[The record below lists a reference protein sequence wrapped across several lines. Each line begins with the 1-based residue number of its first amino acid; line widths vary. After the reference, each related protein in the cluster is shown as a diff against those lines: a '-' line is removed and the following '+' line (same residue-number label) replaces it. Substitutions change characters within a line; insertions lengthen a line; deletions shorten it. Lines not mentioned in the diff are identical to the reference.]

1 MTQTMAT
8 TNDTLTRIAGL
19 RVGHATD
26 RQGLTGVTV
35 VLCEGGAVAGV
46 DQRGGA
52 PGTRETDLLRPMH
65 LVREV
70 HAIVL
75 AGGSAFGLAAA
86 DGVMRYLAERG
97 VGYHTAARSVPIVP
111 AAILFDLEVGSADAF
126 PDAAA
131 GYAACLAASDQ
142 PVEEG
147 NVGAGAGCSVGKLR
161 GMRCATKSGLG
172 SACLEVGNGLMVAA
186 LLAVNAAGDVL
197 QENGRV
203 LAGTRRE
210 EGGWADSLELLR
222 EWITPPAAEAS
233 STVIGVVATNARLDK
248 EGANKVAQM
257 AQDGLAR
264 AIRPAHMMYDGDTLF
279 ALATGKLDADV
290 SAVGAFAAEAV
301 AAAIRRAVLAAVP
314 AAGLP
319 DCRSALGGSRN

>member
-1 MTQTMAT
+1 
-8 TNDTLTRIAGL
+8 
-19 RVGHATD
+19 
-26 RQGLTGVTV
+26 
-35 VLCEGGAVAGV
+35 
-46 DQRGGA
+46 
-52 PGTRETDLLRPMH
+52 
-65 LVREV
+65 
-70 HAIVL
+70 
-75 AGGSAFGLAAA
+75 
-86 DGVMRYLAERG
+86 
-97 VGYHTAARSVPIVP
+97 
-111 AAILFDLEVGSADAF
+111 
-126 PDAAA
+126 
-131 GYAACLAASDQ
+131 
-142 PVEEG
+142 
-147 NVGAGAGCSVGKLR
+147 
-161 GMRCATKSGLG
+161 
-172 SACLEVGNGLMVAA
+172 MVAA

-319 DCRSALGGSRN
+319 DCRSALGSSRN

>member
-1 MTQTMAT
+1 VKTDLM
-8 TNDTLTRIAGL
+8 NDTLTRIPGL

-26 RQGLTGVTV
+26 VTGLTGVTV
-35 VLCEGGAVAGV
+35 ILCEGGAVAGV

-65 LVREV
+65 LVRQV
-70 HAIVL
+70 HAVVL

-111 AAILFDLEVGSADAF
+111 AAILFDLDVGSADAY
-126 PDAAA
+126 PDADA
-131 GYAACLAASDQ
+131 GYAACMTASDH

-161 GMRCATKSGLG
+161 GIAHATKSGLG
-172 SACLEVGNGLMVAA
+172 SVCLDVGHGLLVAA
-186 LLAVNAAGDVL
+186 LIAVNAAGDVL
-197 QENGRV
+197 QANGSV

-222 EWITPPAAEAS
+222 ESLTLPTAEAS
-233 STVIGVVATNARLDK
+233 STVIGVVGTNARLDK

-264 AIRPAHMMYDGDTLF
+264 AIRPAHTMYDGDTLF

-290 SAVGAFAAEAV
+290 STVGAFAAEAV

-319 DCRSALGGSRN
+319 DCRSALRGTPE